1 MHFLP
6 SLNTTDIDAPEL
18 SQAMAHLK
26 LKHWTQAEADAT
38 SALEIDNLHYKSYQR
53 RCVARLSMGKVR
65 AAMIDICSAQ
75 DSYELEMKTTVQDE
89 NESRFTTSVMNE
101 IQMLRKKVER
111 ALVEAVRRAPRRQ
124 LPITALK

>member
-1 MHFLP
+1 
-6 SLNTTDIDAPEL
+6 
-18 SQAMAHLK
+18 
-26 LKHWTQAEADAT
+26 
-38 SALEIDNLHYKSYQR
+38 
-53 RCVARLSMGKVR
+53 MGKVR